1 MWRVFRLMASD
12 GKRPERKHGGNKFT
26 FFVSAFCPNSWKR
39 KEKYRGRATRLKRT
53 LMKGGGEG
61 VGGVEG
67 LGSRVLVV
75 RGREGKRG
83 ALVL

>member
-1 MWRVFRLMASD
+1 MWGVFRLMASD

-26 FFVSAFCPNSWKR
+26 FFVCAFCPNSWKR

-61 VGGVEG
+61 RGTGDKGSGSEGGGGVG
-67 LGSRVLVV
+67 L
-75 RGREGKRG
+75 
-83 ALVL
+83 

>member
-1 MWRVFRLMASD
+1 MASD

-26 FFVSAFCPNSWKR
+26 FFVCAFCPNSWKR

-61 VGGVEG
+61 GGTG
-67 LGSRVLVV
+67 DRVLLVME
-75 RGREGKRG
+75 EGKG
-83 ALVL
+83 GFS